1 MQTFHLKYI
10 FFVLLIQAFAMGT
23 IFAQNDVKLREI
35 QTQYPQLKEGNFLWV
50 NLQAQKMYR
59 LRNNEIITT
68 YVISGAKAG
77 AGCKAGSNQTPTGL
91 HTVAEKYG
99 DDVPTGGILKS
110 RKYTGEVATIYTD
123 ETDVATDYVTTRI
136 LWLKGL
142 EEGINK
148 GGKVDSYNRY
158 IYIHGTPEE
167 GLLGKPASHGCIRM
181 QNREVIELYNQ
192 TNVGELV
199 LITN

>member
-10 FFVLLIQAFAMGT
+10 FFILVIQAFTMGT
-23 IFAQNDVKLREI
+23 ICAQDKVKMREV
-35 QTQYPQLKEGNFLWV
+35 QAQYPQLKEGNFLWV

-59 LRNNEIITT
+59 IQNNEITAT
-68 YVISGAKAG
+68 YIISGAKAG

-99 DDVPTGGILKS
+99 EDVPIGGILKS
-110 RKYTGEVATIYTD
+110 RKYTGEVATIYSD
-123 ETDVATDYVTTRI
+123 ETDVVSDYVTTRI